1 MPLISTSVPN
11 LNGGVSQQPSAQRL
25 TNQCE
30 AQENAIPMVVGGLI
44 KRPPSNHVS
53 ELKTYGT
60 DGSDGTS
67 LDLSNAFV
75 HTVQRDASEK
85 FFISVKGDDNIYING
100 VDGSPKKVFTDF
112 TAANYFTSSDPKTD
126 FRAVTVGDTTFV
138 LNTSKDVATTGT
150 TTASLATH
158 EALVWIRSTGLDAQF
173 EMVATKG
180 DTNTVTGTV
189 DGSDTAPESTTA
201 MATALVNTFNT
212 DDTANEFTVEAE
224 GSVIYLTHASDFEL
238 TVRDSLGQNG
248 HKVVKGKVNKFSDLP
263 PIAKHGMI
271 VKVEGDPEEEVDDY
285 YVQFEVNSTTAS
297 QGDMGNGIWVETA
310 KPGIVKSFDT
320 NTMPHIVVRQANGTY
335 VVKKADGA
343 APSSGNFTGT
353 GAIDWTAFKWND
365 REAGDDLTNPLP
377 SFVGSKIN
385 GMSFF
390 KNRLTFISGENC
402 ILSETGF
409 VFNFFRTTSTLLLDT
424 AVIDV
429 GVGGTEVSLL
439 GTLAPFS
446 DRLVL
451 FSESTQFA
459 LRGEGILSPNT
470 ASITAVTNYNVLTD
484 VTPKPAGNA
493 LFFGFNR
500 GSFSGVREYFKTN
513 ETDINFDAVEV
524 TSQAP
529 KYIAGDIRKMTV
541 STVEDLVV
549 VLSQTKTGG
558 TYNATNDLFV
568 YKYFNGSEGRIQ
580 SAWFKF
586 TFDNLSI
593 LDVEFIDQSLYMIV
607 KRGSKT
613 FLERVDIQTG
623 LVDEGADYTTLL
635 DRRVKITGNGADT
648 PAAGETITLPYDI
661 VAGDTVQVC
670 DSTGE
675 VRTIESQTSNTVT
688 LSEEFTASEVFYIGV
703 PYTMRY
709 ELTPPVLKRPKPG
722 GGTEMIAIGRHQL
735 RYMTVVFDDTAFF
748 KVRFSTKAGGGQYT
762 DPVEYPFS
770 GRYLS
775 SGGFLGA
782 VPSETGDFRFPMF
795 SESDT
800 VKIEILN
807 DSPLPSNI
815 QSLEFEAYYTSRSQR
830 TQ

>member
-60 DGSDGTS
+60 DGSDGSS

-85 FFISVKGDDNIYING
+85 FFITLKGDDNVYING
-100 VDGSPKKVFTDF
+100 IDGSPKQVYTDF
-112 TAANYFTSSDPKTD
+112 AAVNYFTSLDPRKD
-126 FRAVTVGDTTFV
+126 FRAVTVGDTTFI
-138 LNTSKDVATTGT
+138 LNTTKDVVATGT
-150 TTASLATH
+150 TPSSYANH
-158 EALVWIRSTGLDAQF
+158 EALIWIRTSGVQVKFKVTLGAFDGSGTTV
-173 EMVATKG
+173 EVE
-180 DTNTVTGTV
+180 NTVNSADTVPKSTIEIAEELKTEIGTQ
-189 DGSDTAPESTTA
+189 GG
-201 MATALVNTFNT
+201 
-212 DDTANEFTVEAE
+212 FTVLSE
-224 GSVIYLTHASDFEL
+224 GSVLYLTRSTEFDI
-238 TVRDSLGQNG
+238 TVEDSIGQNG
-248 HKVVKGKVNKFSDLP
+248 HKIIKDKVNSFSDLP
-263 PIAKHGMI
+263 PIAVHGMI

-285 YVQFEVNSTTAS
+285 YVQFEVNSSDAVA
-297 QGDMGNGIWVETA
+297 GNMGSGVWVETA
-310 KPGIVKSFDT
+310 KPGIVKSFNA
-320 NTMPHIVVRQANGTY
+320 NTMPHIIVRQSDNSY
-335 VVKKADGA
+335 VVKPADGA
-343 APSSGNFTGT
+343 APTPASVDDGSVTWSN
-353 GAIDWTAFKWND
+353 FKWND

-377 SFVGSKIN
+377 SFTGSKIT

-390 KNRLTFISGENC
+390 KNRLALISGENC

-429 GVGGTEVSLL
+429 GVGGTEVNLL
-439 GTLAPFS
+439 GAMAPFS
-446 DRLVL
+446 DRLIL
-451 FSESTQFA
+451 FSESTQFV
-459 LRGEGILSPNT
+459 LQGEGVLSPNT
-470 ASITAVTNYNVLTD
+470 TSITAVTNYDVLTD

-529 KYIAGDIRKMTV
+529 KYIEGDIRKMTV
-541 STVEDLVV
+541 STVEDIVV
-549 VLSQTKTGG
+549 VLSQTKTGAS
-558 TYNATNDLFV
+558 YNDTNDLFV

-623 LVDEGADYTTLL
+623 LVDEGVDYTTLL
-635 DRRVKITGNGADT
+635 DRRVKITGDGAES
-648 PAAGETITLPYDI
+648 PAAGQTITLPYDI
-661 VAGDTVQVC
+661 VDGDTVQVC

-675 VRTIESQTSNTVT
+675 VRTIASQTTNTIT
-688 LSEEFTASEVFYIGV
+688 LEEDFLADEVFYIGT

-722 GGTEMIAIGRHQL
+722 GGTEMIAVGRHQL

-815 QSLEFEAYYTSRSQR
+815 QSLEFEAFYTSRSQR

>member
-1 MPLISTSVPN
+1 MPLISTSIPN

-60 DGSDGTS
+60 DGTDGAS

-85 FFISVKGDDNIYING
+85 FFITLKGDDNVYING
-100 VDGSPKKVFTDF
+100 IDGSPKEVHKNFTTVGCF
-112 TAANYFTSSDPKTD
+112 NSSNPKKD

-138 LNTSKDVATTGT
+138 LNTSLTVSTTGT
-150 TTASLATH
+150 TPSSTATY
-158 EALVWIRSTGLDAQF
+158 EALVWVRSTGVKFSITVTAAGNVGDY
-173 EMVATKG
+173 G
-180 DTNTVTGTV
+180 PPSDTNPPSTSDIAAHLESDL
-189 DGSDTAPESTTA
+189 DGGNADGQGALTAESK
-201 MATALVNTFNT
+201 
-212 DDTANEFTVEAE
+212 
-224 GSVIYLTHASDFEL
+224 GSVLYITRAVDFEV
-238 TVRDSLGQNG
+238 TAEDSLGQNG
-248 HKVVKGKVNKFSDLP
+248 HKVIKGKVNKFSDLP

-285 YVQFEVNSTTAS
+285 YVQFEVNDSGAS
-297 QGDMGNGIWVETA
+297 SGDMGTGIWVEAA
-310 KPGIVKSFDT
+310 KPGIVKSF
-320 NTMPHIVVRQANGTY
+320 NHNSMPHIIVRQADGSY
-335 VVKKADGA
+335 VVKPADGQD
-343 APSSGNFTGT
+343 PSTGNYTGT
-353 GAIDWTAFKWND
+353 GAVDWSIYKWSD
-365 REAGDDLTNPLP
+365 REAGSDLTNPLP
-377 SFVGSKIN
+377 SFVDQKIT

-390 KNRLTFISGENC
+390 KNRLAFISGENC

-409 VFNFFRTTSTLLLDT
+409 VFNFFRTTSTFLLDT
-424 AVIDV
+424 EVIDV
-429 GVGGTEVSLL
+429 GVGGTEVNLL

-446 DRLVL
+446 DRLIL

-459 LRGEGILSPNT
+459 LQGDGILSPNT
-470 ASITAVTNYNVLTD
+470 ASITAVTNYDVLTD
-484 VTPKPAGNA
+484 VTPKPAGSA

-529 KYIAGDIRKMTV
+529 KYIEGDIRKMVV
-541 STVEDLVV
+541 STSEDLVV
-549 VLSQTKTGG
+549 VLSQTKAGAS
-558 TYNATNDLFV
+558 YNATNNLFV

-635 DRRVKITGNGADT
+635 DRRVKITGDGAES
-648 PAAGETITLPYDI
+648 PAAGYTITLPYDI
-661 VAGDTVQVC
+661 VDGDTVQVC

-675 VRTIESQTSNTVT
+675 VRTIASQTANTIT
-688 LSEEFTASEVFYIGV
+688 LEEEFSATEVFYVGTS
-703 PYTMRY
+703 YTMRY

-722 GGTEMIAIGRHQL
+722 GGTEMIAVGRHQL

-815 QSLEFEAYYTSRSQR
+815 QSLEFEAFYTSRSQR
-830 TQ
+830 AQ